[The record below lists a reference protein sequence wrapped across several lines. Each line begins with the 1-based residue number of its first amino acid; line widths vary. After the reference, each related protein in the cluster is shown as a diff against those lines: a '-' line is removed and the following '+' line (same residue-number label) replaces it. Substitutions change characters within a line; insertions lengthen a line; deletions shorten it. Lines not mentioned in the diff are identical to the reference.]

1 MLLKSVCTCTC
12 QRLAWTASLCP
23 CRDVAVH
30 IPCGQ
35 WSVLIL
41 LNLIVHFCSFAENA
55 SNTCSC
61 IFLDTAISFLSHVCK
76 HSVTLSRRW
85 LSAFQCLMHSNIIN
99 YIHPL
104 PSPSTYIVAHL
115 GFCLFIH
122 THTHIYKYLSLCVVY
137 YSLWSKTLIILCF
150 FKGMH

>member
-41 LNLIVHFCSFAENA
+41 LSLILSIFVLLQKMLATRAHVFSWIQLFHSCHMCASTVSLLAEDDCLHFSVWCIVILLITYTPFPHQVHILLLIWVFVY
-55 SNTCSC
+55 
-61 IFLDTAISFLSHVCK
+61 L
-76 HSVTLSRRW
+76 
-85 LSAFQCLMHSNIIN
+85 
-99 YIHPL
+99 Y
-104 PSPSTYIVAHL
+104 
-115 GFCLFIH
+115 

-150 FKGMH
+150 LKGMH